1 MMGSRLYQYNTASD
15 TPGLIPVWTS
25 AQLRDNVPPNLRA
38 ACPQPCEKRETRMN
52 LFATDDVQLHY
63 RDDGDPQ
70 GAPVVFANSL
80 GTDLRLWDPILPHL
94 PKGLRIIRY
103 DKRGHGLSSC
113 PKGAY
118 SMGAL
123 VREIEALLD
132 HLDVKNCLFVG
143 LSIGGMI
150 AQGLAIKRLDLL
162 RAMVLSN
169 TAAKIGQP
177 AMWDDRIAAVKAGG
191 IEALAD
197 SILERWFSDGFRDQP
212 ELALWRNM
220 LVRQPDAG
228 YMGCSAAISG
238 TDFYTP
244 TSGLRLPTLGIAGS
258 EDGSTPPDLVRETV
272 ELIPGSK
279 FQLMRNAG
287 HLPCVEQ
294 PGDYAKHLTDFMV
307 DIGHL

>member
-1 MMGSRLYQYNTASD
+1 MGSRLHQPDTASD

-25 AQLRDNVPPNLRA
+25 AQLRDNVPPILRA

-294 PGDYAKHLTDFMV
+294 PSDYAKHLTDFMV